1 MHEVYC
7 GREETKLSRH
17 IRRTVTSDNIVT
29 CMSSGCPR
37 QRMQDLSFVPHSSL
51 YVDGYLE
58 SILILI
64 LIFVLMIILKLGFY
78 PKLLMHRPNSIHA
91 VHSPS
96 MIHVHLYLVIF
107 F

>member
-64 LIFVLMIILKLGFY
+64 FVLMIILKLGFY

-96 MIHVHLYLVIF
+96 TIHAHRISSF
-107 F
+107 FF